1 MSDTD
6 YKTIPVD
13 QELFDELADLKGDTF
28 TWSGLI
34 SMLYQTADTDTL
46 EEIRRYSSRGLGDD
60 DGDWGA
66 A

>member
-13 QELFDELADLKGDTF
+13 AELFAELEQLKGDTF

-34 SMLYQTADTDTL
+34 SMLYQTADTETL
-46 EEIRRYSSRGLGDD
+46 QEIRRYSSRGWVRD
-60 DGDWGA
+60 DGN
-66 A
+66 

>member
-13 QELFDELADLKGDTF
+13 AELFAELEQLKGDTF

-34 SMLYQTADTDTL
+34 SMLYQTADTETL
-46 EEIRRYSSRGLGDD
+46 QEIRRYSSRGWGGDD
-60 DGDWGA
+60 GN
-66 A
+66 

>member
-1 MSDTD
+1 MSETD

-46 EEIRRYSSRGLGDD
+46 EEIRRYSSRGWGDD
-60 DGDWGA
+60 DGD
-66 A
+66 

>member
-13 QELFDELADLKGDTF
+13 AELFAVLEELKGDTF

-34 SMLYQTADTDTL
+34 SMLYQTADTETL
-46 EEIRRYSSRGLGDD
+46 QEIRRYSSRGWVRD
-60 DGDWGA
+60 DGN
-66 A
+66 